1 MDIAE
6 MKITSRAKGSA
17 KVDTA
22 KVHGEALAATI
33 VAWAWNQ
40 VAEEEKRS
48 GKLAMFVQDICAL
61 EPEAHTVFR
70 MSLKSELDSIA
81 ELEKVSGVQESKK
94 AGYSLNSFR
103 VMVSN
108 WRAISEAASIGFTGK
123 DKKGQPMPWTMALE
137 TAREYRKTHVSAD
150 GTTVQRTAAGK
161 TLGAGRKA
169 LTDYD
174 KAIRVLQ
181 KLNLRDLR
189 KVQAYVNLMIQQAE
203 TGKPKHRAI
212 EQAPAVH

>member
-1 MDIAE
+1 MNIAE

-17 KVDTA
+17 NLDVSTA
-22 KVHGEALAATI
+22 RGEALASVI
-33 VAWAWNQ
+33 VAWAWKE

-48 GKLAMFVQDICAL
+48 GKLSMFVQDICAL
-61 EPEAHTVFR
+61 DPKAHAAFR
-70 MSLKSELDSIA
+70 LQLKSELDSIA
-81 ELEKVSGVQESKK
+81 ELEKVSGVSESKK

-123 DKKGQPMPWTMALE
+123 DKKDHPLPWTMALE
-137 TAREYRKTHVSAD
+137 QAREYRKTHVSLD

-169 LTDYD
+169 LSDYD
-174 KAIRVLQ
+174 KAIRMLQ

-189 KVQAYVNLMIQQAE
+189 KVQAFVNLTIQQAE
-203 TGKPKHRAI
+203 TGKPKHKAI
-212 EQAPAVH
+212 DASAVVH